1 MISTNQG
8 FSSTFPIPLT
18 RPHTALYLFIL
29 LEASGKC
36 SSSGCYKHA
45 LEHLEA
51 ARSGK
56 KWIFFLPAT
65 VNAWLLLT
73 FLKACGWSGHIFGA
87 SASLRFL
94 TKKKWLCHPLP
105 LLFMEVSI
113 IPNIWHSNC
122 YCMQHSFVADDSWGY
137 MLEPARISYSLI
149 AIIVHS

>member
-18 RPHTALYLFIL
+18 RPHTAFYLFIL

-36 SSSGCYKHA
+36 SNSGCHKHA

-56 KWIFFLPAT
+56 KWIFLLLAT

-73 FLKACGWSGHIFGA
+73 FLKACGWPGHIFGA

-94 TKKKWLCHPLP
+94 TKKSGCVT
-105 LLFMEVSI
+105 LF
-113 IPNIWHSNC
+113 HC
-122 YCMQHSFVADDSWGY
+122 CSWRSALYQIYGI
-137 MLEPARISYSLI
+137 RI
-149 AIIVHS
+149 AIACSIHSWLTIVGAICLNQLV